1 MGFSSLKSGDDAL
14 SQVDTAWESGR
25 PMLGLV
31 VGNTHH
37 HWAWFRSNRLWRTWQ
52 TPGEH
57 ATAVWA
63 FGQRTYPLRIV
74 SVVPA
79 ATRHWQVHPLAQ
91 VVTLAHI
98 PLQET
103 YPSLGVDRA
112 LAVWGAG
119 QRWGRPALVIDAG
132 TGLSLTGMD
141 AAGRLMGGAILPGW
155 SLQHRMLHQQTGALP
170 WVPLPDGLPDRW
182 ARDTTTAIQSGV
194 FYTLVA
200 GLVDFVTDWAER
212 FPGPMVVTGGDGPR
226 LWPHLCARL
235 PGTLGVRLHLEPH
248 HLLHSLG
255 ALEI

>member
-1 MGFSSLKSGDDAL
+1 MGCGHLKSCDEACL
-14 SQVDTAWESGR
+14 QVNTAWESG
-25 PMLGLV
+25 PLMLGLV

-37 HWAWFRSNRLWRTWQ
+37 HWAWFRKNRLWRAWQ
-52 TPGEH
+52 TPENH
-57 ATAVWA
+57 PTAVWA
-63 FGQRTYPLRIV
+63 LGQRIYPLRIV

-79 ATRHWQVHPLAQ
+79 ATWHWQAHPLAQ

-103 YPSLGVDRA
+103 YPGLGVDRA

-141 AAGRLMGGAILPGW
+141 AAGRLVGGAILPGW
-155 SLQHRMLHQQTGALP
+155 GLQHRMLHQQTGALP

-182 ARDTTTAIQSGV
+182 ARDTATAIQSGI
-194 FYTLVA
+194 FYTLLA
-200 GLVDFVTDWAER
+200 GLVDFVTDWAGR
-212 FPGPMVVTGGDGPR
+212 FPGPIVVTGGDGRR
-226 LWPHLCARL
+226 LWPHFGAVL
-235 PGTLGVRLHLEPH
+235 PRALAARLHLDPH
-248 HLLHSLG
+248 LLLHSLG